1 MFNKIRTIGK
11 IAKTVASPIT
21 HARNVISSALKKK
34 PNEQV
39 TKYKKKALKMIKD
52 ATSKAGKSAKQ
63 AESKIGKDE
72 AQKIG
77 RETKSKM
84 IKDYLKYNRDLK
96 AKGGRI
102 GLKKGGKV
110 LKPVDKQKN
119 PGLAKLPTQVRNKTG
134 SMKKGGSVKQ
144 MVKTVTSPITHLRN
158 KLKNRKFGRGKK

>member
-63 AESKIGKDE
+63 AESKIGNDE

-84 IKDYLKYNRDLK
+84 MKDYLKYNRDLK

-102 GLKKGGKV
+102 GLKKGGGFPDHSGDGKITQKDILMAKGVIPKTKNKNKKKV
-110 LKPVDKQKN
+110 
-119 PGLAKLPTQVRNKTG
+119 
-134 SMKKGGSVKQ
+134 
-144 MVKTVTSPITHLRN
+144 I
-158 KLKNRKFGRGKK
+158 

>member
-63 AESKIGKDE
+63 AESKIGNDE

-84 IKDYLKYNRDLK
+84 MKDYLKYNRDLK

-102 GLKKGGKV
+102 GLKKGGGFPDHSGDGKITQKDILMAKGV
-110 LKPVDKQKN
+110 IPKPK
-119 PGLAKLPTQVRNKTG
+119 
-134 SMKKGGSVKQ
+134 SKK
-144 MVKTVTSPITHLRN
+144 
-158 KLKNRKFGRGKK
+158 KKEKSR

>member
-21 HARNVISSALKKK
+21 HAKNVISSTFKKSPTAK
-34 PNEQV
+34 ETV

-84 IKDYLKYNRDLK
+84 MKDYLKYNRDLK

-102 GLKKGGKV
+102 GLKGGGFPDHSGDGKITQKDILMAKGVIPKTKNKKSKKKV
-110 LKPVDKQKN
+110 I
-119 PGLAKLPTQVRNKTG
+119 G
-134 SMKKGGSVKQ
+134 
-144 MVKTVTSPITHLRN
+144 
-158 KLKNRKFGRGKK
+158 

>member
-21 HARNVISSALKKK
+21 HAKNVISSTFKKSPTAK
-34 PNEQV
+34 ETV
-39 TKYKKKALKMIKD
+39 TKYKKKALKMIKE

-84 IKDYLKYNRDLK
+84 MKDYLKYNRDLK

-102 GLKKGGKV
+102 GYKGGKLVGNQKKIDVAPPFGTINKKDFKV
-110 LKPVDKQKN
+110 LQAKN
-119 PGLAKLPTQVRNKTG
+119 KNK
-134 SMKKGGSVKQ
+134 KKV
-144 MVKTVTSPITHLRN
+144 I
-158 KLKNRKFGRGKK
+158 